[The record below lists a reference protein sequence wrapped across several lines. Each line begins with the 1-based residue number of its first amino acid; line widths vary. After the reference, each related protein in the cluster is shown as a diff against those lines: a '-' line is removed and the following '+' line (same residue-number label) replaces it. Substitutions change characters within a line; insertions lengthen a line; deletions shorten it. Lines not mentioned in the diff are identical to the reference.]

1 MKLTIQRLKKLIREE
16 LENTNEAIKNPP
28 LEHPQ
33 AYVDVDFRGNFEY
46 VLFSGMTTVDN
57 PKEKTGKFRLTNLS
71 DEDGRTLANM
81 RGKGMT
87 IGDVPGLAEKLS
99 RFVTNVSA
107 TEIAKAKVV

>member
-46 VLFSGMTTVDN
+46 VLFSGMTDQ
-57 PKEKTGKFRLTNLS
+57 KTGKFRLTNLS

>member
-46 VLFSGMTTVDN
+46 VLFSGMTDQ
-57 PKEKTGKFRLTNLS
+57 KTGKFRLTNLS

-81 RGKGMT
+81 IGKGMT